1 MILIDTTGSKL
12 GIINYRNTMNNTSF
26 LFLFS
31 FSLLVVC
38 GCSSSVENMPQSVEV
53 KCMTDFHYYF
63 NPTMNR
69 DSLLNVDGWSRYDA
83 GRVVTRSFIKPEF
96 HQPPTITVHMTL
108 RSAGDPWDKS
118 GTVFMIPPSSSLDLR
133 AFEEETHTL
142 DTSKQTYPA
151 ILPFETPAGLTYE
164 PAIELL
170 RFITP
175 FGVGHF
181 SDNDRLDEYR
191 PVYVPEWA
199 DSVSWNTDISHL
211 WDSMEDSLTLGV
223 YIDTWTETGY
233 SLNLTLEF
241 APKPA
246 LQQLP
251 PVTSTVSLFN
261 TTKLSSK
268 QQHFD
273 GFANGNL
280 QVDFVLPEG
289 ASDVAFHYHAT
300 GHGGHATG
308 DEFVRCE
315 HRIALDSTRVTH
327 FTPWRDDC
335 ASFRRFNPSSGVW
348 TERTYWRGDSID
360 ERIASSDYSRSGWC
374 PGSQVDALTFPLKGI
389 LPGPHTLEISVPTA
403 QPFNDSEMN
412 FWNVA
417 GYLSYTEN
425 LRD

>member
-1 MILIDTTGSKL
+1 MKHIYIGFS
-12 GIINYRNTMNNTSF
+12 TSS

-31 FSLLVVC
+31 FFLIVFY
-38 GCSSSVENMPQSVEV
+38 GCSSSVGNTPQSVEV
-53 KCMTDFHYYF
+53 KCMTDFHFYF
-63 NPTMNR
+63 NPTMNQ
-69 DSLLNVDGWSRYDA
+69 DSLLNSDGWSRYDA
-83 GRVVTRSFIKPEF
+83 GRVVTRSFVKPKF

-118 GTVFMIPPSSSLDLR
+118 GTVFMIPPASSLDLR
-133 AFEEETHTL
+133 AFEEGRIPL
-142 DTSKQTYPA
+142 DTSKQAYPA
-151 ILPFETPAGLTYE
+151 ILPFETPTGLTYE

-199 DSVSWNTDISHL
+199 DSVSWNTDISHV
-211 WDSMEDSLTLGV
+211 WDTMGDSLTLGV
-223 YIDTWTETGY
+223 YIDTWTEQGY
-233 SLNLTLEF
+233 SLDLTLEF
-241 APKPA
+241 TPRPTL
-246 LQQLP
+246 LQQAP
-251 PVTSTVSLFN
+251 ATATVSLFN

-273 GFANGNL
+273 GFSNGNL

-289 ASDVAFHYHAT
+289 AADVTLHYHAT
-300 GHGGHATG
+300 GHGGHANG

-315 HRIALDSTRVTH
+315 HHIELDGIRVSKL
-327 FTPWRDDC
+327 TPWRDDC

-374 PGSQVDALTFPLKGI
+374 PGSQVEALTLPFNGI
-389 LPGPHTLEISVPTA
+389 LPGLHTLEISVPTA
-403 QPFNDSEMN
+403 QPFSDSEMN

-425 LRD
+425 VLK

>member
-1 MILIDTTGSKL
+1 MKHNYI
-12 GIINYRNTMNNTSF
+12 IINTSS

-31 FSLLVVC
+31 FFLIVFY
-38 GCSSSVENMPQSVEV
+38 GCSSSVGNTPQSVEV
-53 KCMTDFHYYF
+53 KCMTDFHFYF
-63 NPTMNR
+63 NSTMNQ
-69 DSLLNVDGWSRYDA
+69 DSLLNSDGWSRYDA
-83 GRVVTRSFIKPEF
+83 GRVVTRSFVKPEF

-133 AFEEETHTL
+133 AFEEETYAL

-151 ILPFETPAGLTYE
+151 ILPFETPKGLTYQ

-199 DSVSWNTDISHL
+199 DSISWNADISHL
-211 WDSMEDSLTLGV
+211 WDSMEDSLMLGV
-223 YIDTWTETGY
+223 YIDTWTEQGY
-233 SLNLTLEF
+233 SLDLTLEF
-241 APKPA
+241 TPKST
-246 LQQLP
+246 LQQSP
-251 PVTSTVSLFN
+251 PVISTVSLFN

-273 GFANGNL
+273 GFSNGNL
-280 QVDFVLPEG
+280 QVDFVLPDG
-289 ASDVAFHYHAT
+289 AADVTLHYHAT

-315 HRIALDSTRVTH
+315 HHLTVDSTRVSH
-327 FTPWRDDC
+327 FTPWRNDC

-348 TERTYWRGDSID
+348 TERTFWQGDSID

-374 PGSQVDALTFPLKGI
+374 PGSQVDALTFPLTGI

-403 QPFNDSEMN
+403 QPFSDSEMN
-412 FWNVA
+412 FWNVG

-425 LRD
+425 VP

>member
-1 MILIDTTGSKL
+1 M
-12 GIINYRNTMNNTSF
+12 
-26 LFLFS
+26 
-31 FSLLVVC
+31 
-38 GCSSSVENMPQSVEV
+38 
-53 KCMTDFHYYF
+53 
-63 NPTMNR
+63 
-69 DSLLNVDGWSRYDA
+69 
-83 GRVVTRSFIKPEF
+83 
-96 HQPPTITVHMTL
+96 
-108 RSAGDPWDKS
+108 
-118 GTVFMIPPSSSLDLR
+118 
-133 AFEEETHTL
+133 
-142 DTSKQTYPA
+142 
-151 ILPFETPAGLTYE
+151 
-164 PAIELL
+164 
-170 RFITP
+170 
-175 FGVGHF
+175 
-181 SDNDRLDEYR
+181 
-191 PVYVPEWA
+191 
-199 DSVSWNTDISHL
+199 
-211 WDSMEDSLTLGV
+211 
-223 YIDTWTETGY
+223 
-233 SLNLTLEF
+233 
-241 APKPA
+241 
-246 LQQLP
+246 
-251 PVTSTVSLFN
+251 TSTVSLFN

-315 HRIALDSTRVTH
+315 HRIELDSTRVTH